1 MQSKDAA
8 GGRRQPA
15 RSAIE
20 GVRDAAARRRILVT
34 VGGCFVGLAAAHVD
48 LWRGRWGRDHNAR
61 AACGLLLRAV
71 DAYQLADLGRRAS
84 SCSRYMQAVHGAMS
98 RKAGVE

>member
-1 MQSKDAA
+1 MQKKDAA

-15 RSAIE
+15 SSAIE

-48 LWRGRWGRDHNAR
+48 LWRGRWGRDRNAR
-61 AACGLLLRAV
+61 AACGLLFQAV

-84 SCSRYMQAVHGAMS
+84 SCSRYMQAVHSAMS
-98 RKAGVE
+98 GKAGVE